1 MKKRRKNETGWN
13 SAMILS
19 EALPFIQQYAGKTLI
34 VKFGGHAMGSPE
46 LTQAFA
52 EDMVLLKHVGIN
64 PVIVHGGGPQ
74 IGRMLE
80 RLNIKSEFVDGQ
92 RVSDIAT
99 VEVAEMVL
107 SGAINKGLVQA
118 INQAGANAVGI
129 SGKDAGLITAKK
141 LREDLGFAGEPVSVN
156 PDIITALT
164 SADSSFIPVISPI
177 SGGDN
182 GESYNVNADAAAGIL
197 ASTLKAS
204 RLLLMTDIE
213 GVMDKD
219 GNLLTNLSCEDAE
232 ALIDDGTAKGGM
244 IPKLKTSIKAL
255 KSGVEAVV
263 ILDGRRAHGLLV
275 ELLTDDGAGTLIR

>member
-107 SGAINKGLVQA
+107 SGAINKGL
-118 INQAGANAVGI
+118 
-129 SGKDAGLITAKK
+129 SLIH
-141 LREDLGFAGEPVSVN
+141 
-156 PDIITALT
+156 I
-164 SADSSFIPVISPI
+164 
-177 SGGDN
+177 
-182 GESYNVNADAAAGIL
+182 
-197 ASTLKAS
+197 
-204 RLLLMTDIE
+204 
-213 GVMDKD
+213 
-219 GNLLTNLSCEDAE
+219 
-232 ALIDDGTAKGGM
+232 
-244 IPKLKTSIKAL
+244 
-255 KSGVEAVV
+255 
-263 ILDGRRAHGLLV
+263 
-275 ELLTDDGAGTLIR
+275 

>member
-244 IPKLKTSIKAL
+244 IPKLQTSIKAL